1 MMNNNLKMII
11 LIIIKIIPLINNKM
25 IIKIIIN
32 LNLVLTMVI
41 IHNPNKFII

>member
-1 MMNNNLKMII
+1 MNNNLKMII